1 MDVALEGVQLGI
13 LFNQGQVCSAGS
25 RIFVQESFYDEFVEK
40 VVEAFKKVK
49 VGDPLDPETQ
59 MGAQASPGQL
69 RKILD
74 YVEIGQKEGAKILTG
89 GNKIEGDGVF
99 MEPTL
104 LGEVTNEMRVARE
117 EILDRLE

>member
-1 MDVALEGVQLGI
+1 
-13 LFNQGQVCSAGS
+13 
-25 RIFVQESFYDEFVEK
+25 
-40 VVEAFKKVK
+40 
-49 VGDPLDPETQ
+49 